1 LTCKRFYGSKEGMK
15 RKFKPEKATLAG
27 GCFWGV
33 EEILRKVPGIVQT
46 RVGYTGGSVED
57 PTYEMVK
64 KGGTGHAEA
73 VEVLFDPAKISYK
86 EILDLFFRLHD
97 PTTLNRQGN
106 DVGTQYR
113 SAIFYHSEKQ
123 KREAVEA
130 RKCAEKSKRW
140 SHRPVVTEI
149 VPAGRF
155 YEAESY
161 HQKYLEK
168 NPGGYSCHYIRD

>member
-1 LTCKRFYGSKEGMK
+1 MKYNSKL
-15 RKFKPEKATLAG
+15 EKATLAG

-46 RVGYTGGSVED
+46 RVGYTGGSVKD

-64 KGGTGHAEA
+64 KGSTGHAEA
-73 VEVLFDPAKISYK
+73 VEVLFDPSKICYE

-106 DVGTQYR
+106 DVGTEYR
-113 SAIFYHSEKQ
+113 SAIFYHSEDQRTK
-123 KREAVEA
+123 AVEA
-130 RKCAEKSKRW
+130 KERAEKSNRW
-140 SHRPVVTEI
+140 GGKSVVTEI
-149 VPAGRF
+149 VPAGKF
-155 YEAESY
+155 YEAESH
-161 HQKYLEK
+161 HQRYLEK